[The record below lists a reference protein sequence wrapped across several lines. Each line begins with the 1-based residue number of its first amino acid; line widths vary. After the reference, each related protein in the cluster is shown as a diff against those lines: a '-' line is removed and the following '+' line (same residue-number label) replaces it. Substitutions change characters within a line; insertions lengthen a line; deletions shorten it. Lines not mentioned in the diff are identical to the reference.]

1 MVLKEK
7 AIDILTAPYRYY
19 KGYIYYNLD
28 HLRGS
33 HFIFRNLQDFAY
45 SFTEQIKEEPEHIA
59 EKEWDNLVI
68 FDACRHDIYEEV
80 FQECEHRISVSSCS
94 KEFIQRT
101 FSEKTFEDTVVITAN
116 PHYYENIFK
125 DLTRKKPEEVF
136 HSVYN
141 TYRSKWDEKEG
152 VVMPESVMEDVRS
165 AKKLFPDKR
174 LLIHFMQPHIPFINS
189 EIPQKANYM
198 DEVDKDVEE
207 QNFLNELEKA
217 QIGRVSREKVLEDY
231 RDNLE
236 ILREAREELK
246 EILAGKT
253 VITADHGE
261 MLGEQKLYGH
271 PCRKNS
277 VKLRKVPW
285 DDLSKG

>member
-1 MVLKEK
+1 MVLRDK
-7 AIDILTAPYRYY
+7 AINILTAPYRYY
-19 KGYIYYNLD
+19 KGYIYYKVD

-33 HFIFRNLQDFAY
+33 HFIFRNLQNFAY
-45 SFTEQIKEEPEHIA
+45 SFTDQINEEGEHIA
-59 EKEWDNLVI
+59 DKEWNNLVI

-80 FQECEHRISVSSCS
+80 FRESDYRISVSSCS
-94 KEFIQRT
+94 KEFIRRT
-101 FSEKTFEDTVVITAN
+101 FSEETFEDTVVITAN
-116 PHYYENIFK
+116 PHYYENIFE
-125 DLTRKKPEEVF
+125 DLTGRKPEEVF

-141 TYRSKWDEKEG
+141 TYKTKWNEEEG

-189 EIPQKANYM
+189 QIPQKANYM
-198 DEVDKDVEE
+198 EGVDKEVVEE
-207 QNFLNELEKA
+207 NFLNEFEKA
-217 QIGRVSREKVLEDY
+217 QIGKVSREKVLEDY

-246 EILAGKT
+246 QILDGKA

-271 PCRKNS
+271 PCSKKS
-277 VKLRKVPW
+277 LKLRKVPW
-285 DDLSKG
+285 DDLGK